1 MDYRQQLQQLFG
13 FDLWCSRKIADHLTE
28 SGPFTEKAACKALL
42 SHIINSQ
49 KIWFYRVVS
58 LDDLQPGPW
67 EEYAP
72 EDLKKEAKSANQL
85 WIDLIGD
92 HELDLESIIHYQ
104 NSAGNHFKN
113 SVIDICHHLV
123 IHGQH
128 HRAQISLLMRQGGV
142 EPLPTDYIHYQR
154 IGELLKKRSQS

>member
-1 MDYRQQLQQLFG
+1 MEYRQQLQQLFS
-13 FDLWCSRKIADHLTE
+13 FDLWCTRKITDHLVE
-28 SGPFTEKAACKALL
+28 SASFTEKAACNALL
-42 SHIINSQ
+42 SHIINTQ
-49 KIWFYRVVS
+49 RIWFYRVVS
-58 LDDLQPGPW
+58 LDEMQPAVW
-67 EEYAP
+67 EEFAP

-92 HELDLESIIHYQ
+92 HDLNLDTVIHYR

-128 HRAQISLLMRQGGV
+128 HRAQISLLMRQGGI

-154 IGELLKKRSQS
+154 IGEALSKKAQS